1 MIVDYYLPE
10 TSSLNKTPKRITT
23 IIDSIRNRIT
33 NIQLF
38 VPDFCIVETYNVF
51 TKWRFGERILP
62 QCKAIPKKR
71 YDEVRKL
78 FHEDTLNGKVIQPY
92 ELSRYH
98 LIAADLISAV
108 DYHYQY
114 FRKVGDVS
122 VKKKFTCIKVV
133 DTLLG
138 AMGIWLAK
146 LHGRENVA
154 IVTADNRMEAII
166 GKAQRVSKTAMQK
179 LGLKKIAANI
189 GLEYSPDIFPQVL
202 HLEED
207 SNKELKNFFGRWP
220 LPVRQTK
227 IKFNS

>member
-1 MIVDYYLPE
+1 VIVDYYLPE
-10 TSSLNKTPKRITT
+10 TSSRIKTPKRIAT

-38 VPDFCIVETYNVF
+38 VPDFCIVETYNAF
-51 TKWRFGERILP
+51 TKWRFGERILLKG
-62 QCKAIPKKR
+62 KAISKKR
-71 YDEVRKL
+71 FDEAKRL

-122 VKKKFTCIKVV
+122 SKQKFTSIRVA

-138 AMGIWLAK
+138 AMGIWLVK

-166 GKAQRVSKTAMQK
+166 GKAQRVSKTAMRK

-189 GLEYSPDIFPQVL
+189 GLEYSSDIFPQVL

-207 SNKELKNFFGRWP
+207 STKVLRKFFDKWP
-220 LPVRQTK
+220 LPTRQTK
-227 IKFNS
+227 IKFDS